1 MGAVQNAGSTRSDVA
16 VPRVSRSENAEGRRG
31 APVVEVGLGFGR
43 VDATTR
49 ARDLRRMKAFAT
61 GLLLAATVVFV
72 LARWWEVNDGPA
84 WIGYVR
90 AMAEAG
96 MVGALADW
104 FAVTALFRRPLGLPI
119 PHTAI
124 IPTKKDQLGDSLGDF
139 VGENFLSEEVV
150 RARLASVGVSS
161 TVGGWVGQPENA
173 DRITAELA
181 NAARGVVTVLRD
193 DDVQELIEQVL
204 VRKLLEKPVGPPLGV
219 VLQGVLADGS
229 HHRIVDLVIDRA
241 YDWISQNQEMVL
253 RVVQQRA
260 PSWSPRFV
268 DSLIADRVFL
278 EVQNFA
284 WAVKTDPE
292 HPLRKAVDTF
302 LVEFAGDLQ
311 NDPVTIEK
319 AERIKQQI
327 IAQPDVQKFI
337 GQAWGTV
344 KALILDA
351 AADPSSALRT
361 RVRDGLVSFG
371 QRLVEDVELRDKVDG
386 WIGDAASYVVRHYR
400 GQIVTLI
407 TDTVARW
414 DAEETSRKIELQVG
428 RDLQFIRINGTVVG
442 ALAGLVIYAF
452 GQLLIG

>member
-1 MGAVQNAGSTRSDVA
+1 M
-16 VPRVSRSENAEGRRG
+16 
-31 APVVEVGLGFGR
+31 EVGLGFGR
-43 VDATTR
+43 VDAATR
-49 ARDLRRMKAFAT
+49 AKDLRRMKMFAT
-61 GLLLAATVVFV
+61 GLLLLATVVFL
-72 LARWWEVNDGPA
+72 LARIWEVNGGPA

-90 AMAEAG
+90 ATAEAG

-124 IPTKKDQLGDSLGDF
+124 IPTKKDALGDSLGDF
-139 VGENFLSEEVV
+139 VGENFLSEDAV
-150 RARLASVGVSS
+150 RARLSGVGISAR
-161 TVGGWVGQPENA
+161 VGSWISQAENA
-173 DRITAELA
+173 DRITAEIA
-181 NAARGVVTVLRD
+181 TAARGVVTVLRD
-193 DDVQELIEQVL
+193 EDVQEVIEQVL
-204 VRKLLEKPVGPPLGV
+204 VRKLLEKPVGPPLGT

-229 HHRIVDLVIDRA
+229 HRRLVDLVIDRA
-241 YDWISQNQEMVL
+241 YDWISANQEMVL
-253 RVVQQRA
+253 RIVQDRA

-302 LVEFAGDLQ
+302 LVEFATDLQ
-311 NDPVTIEK
+311 NDPETIEK
-319 AERIKQQI
+319 AERIKHQI
-327 IAQPDVQKFI
+327 VEQPEVQRFI

-344 KALILDA
+344 KGLILDA

-361 RVRDGLVSFG
+361 RVRDGLVAFG
-371 QRLVEDVELRDKVDG
+371 QRLDSDPELRGKIDG
-386 WIGDAASYVVRHYR
+386 WIADSAGYVVRHYR
-400 GQIVTLI
+400 HEITTLI
-407 TDTVARW
+407 TDTIAKW

-442 ALAGLVIYAF
+442 ALAGLVIYAVSD
-452 GQLLIG
+452 LLIGA